1 MRNLRL
7 EAVLQEE
14 VAAKMAP
21 LETKEMLLKLAID
34 SRQRS
39 RNDERAAWMRH
50 EMVEV
55 QRQLETEADAYVDV
69 AEDIAAAAAAEDV
82 VAVAAAA
89 AKAVSPVERRSN
101 FSGRRA
107 ALIFP

>member
-14 VAAKMAP
+14 AAAKMAL

-69 AEDIAAAAAAEDV
+69 AEDIAAAAAEDV

>member
-1 MRNLRL
+1 
-7 EAVLQEE
+7 
-14 VAAKMAP
+14 MAL

-69 AEDIAAAAAAEDV
+69 AEDVAAAAAEDV

>member
-1 MRNLRL
+1 
-7 EAVLQEE
+7 
-14 VAAKMAP
+14 
-21 LETKEMLLKLAID
+21 MLLKLAID

-55 QRQLETEADAYVDV
+55 QRQLETEADAHVDV
-69 AEDIAAAAAAEDV
+69 AEDIAAAAEDV
-82 VAVAAAA
+82 VAAAA
-89 AKAVSPVERRSN
+89 AKAVSPMERRSN